1 MVRYR
6 KETMAD
12 VKYQIFLSS
21 TFTDLREERQAVS
34 RAILDLG
41 HIPAGMEMFPAA
53 DVEQLDY
60 IKKVIDE
67 CDYYLLIVGARY
79 GSLDPLGVSF
89 TEREYDY
96 AVETR
101 KTVLGFIH
109 ADVNEVAWGKTD
121 KSEEKFAKL
130 QAFKDKVCNGRLVQF
145 WSTPAELASKTIL
158 SLTKAFGSDAQAGW
172 VRADSIPSHSSM
184 ADVLRFREENDR
196 LRQELAQLRESIIP
210 TFPNAADLTAR
221 FTLNYTFSTRY
232 GKTSKSV
239 TLTYAHFLRLIAP
252 ALHAPSNFYQA
263 MQQLRSGL
271 KDRNGVIEDNI
282 AFNYAEIQDA
292 LLHLTATGHVKMWS
306 GSSTNGTPVTGYQL
320 TEQGVKRWQE
330 MSYKRATKASASA
343 EEA

>member
-1 MVRYR
+1 
-6 KETMAD
+6 MAD

-121 KSEEKFAKL
+121 KTAENRQPLAHSRRRGGAWSAL
-130 QAFKDKVCNGRLVQF
+130 QVARV
-145 WSTPAELASKTIL
+145 A
-158 SLTKAFGSDAQAGW
+158 
-172 VRADSIPSHSSM
+172 
-184 ADVLRFREENDR
+184 
-196 LRQELAQLRESIIP
+196 P
-210 TFPNAADLTAR
+210 T
-221 FTLNYTFSTRY
+221 
-232 GKTSKSV
+232 
-239 TLTYAHFLRLIAP
+239 
-252 ALHAPSNFYQA
+252 
-263 MQQLRSGL
+263 
-271 KDRNGVIEDNI
+271 
-282 AFNYAEIQDA
+282 
-292 LLHLTATGHVKMWS
+292 
-306 GSSTNGTPVTGYQL
+306 
-320 TEQGVKRWQE
+320 
-330 MSYKRATKASASA
+330 
-343 EEA
+343 